1 MNRLPNPPK
10 VPCISAAETRAKA
23 GFKLRAAVQAC
34 LVVATTMAIGMRV
47 SADETAA
54 VRSLLRAD
62 ACQDACCTGGQD
74 RPAHNVIVFGTDAVR
89 GRTIRDH
96 AEAMRREAFAT
107 LLGEAEPRPWVA
119 ACEIHVHATAEA
131 FAAAVGGPPVD
142 ARGATS
148 LDFLG
153 DTAVSRRIDVMGDG
167 PDVIPDSL
175 DHELVHVVL
184 ADHFVHAPPP
194 RWADE
199 GLALLFDSPE
209 KQRAHQSDF
218 HDAIRRGLALSPAD
232 LVSLE
237 EYPDDGGRQRIFYGQ
252 SAALVRWLVARRD
265 AATFIR
271 FIDDSAAIGI
281 EAALQRHYALD
292 SLVSVTSAWKEVAP
306 INSLGLADLRRE
318 RLP

>member
-1 MNRLPNPPK
+1 MYRLPNPPK

-23 GFKLRAAVQAC
+23 GFKLRTAVQAC
-34 LVVATTMAIGMRV
+34 LLFAAAIAIDVRV
-47 SADETAA
+47 SADESAA
-54 VRSLLRAD
+54 ARMLLQAD
-62 ACQDACCTGGQD
+62 SCPNTCPAGQNG
-74 RPAHNVIVFGTDAVR
+74 AEHSVIVFGTDAAR

-107 LLGEAEPRPWVA
+107 LLGDADPRPWVA

-153 DTAVSRRIDVMGDG
+153 DRVTSRRIDVMGDG
-167 PDVIPDSL
+167 PDEIPDAL

-199 GLALLFDSPE
+199 GLALLFDAPE
-209 KQRAHQSDF
+209 KQRAHQADF
-218 HDAIRRGLALSPAD
+218 HDAVRRGLAWSAAE

-237 EYPDDGGRQRIFYGQ
+237 DYPDDGGRQRIFYGQ

-271 FIDDSAAIGI
+271 FLDDSATIGT
-281 EAALQRHYALD
+281 EAALQRHFALD